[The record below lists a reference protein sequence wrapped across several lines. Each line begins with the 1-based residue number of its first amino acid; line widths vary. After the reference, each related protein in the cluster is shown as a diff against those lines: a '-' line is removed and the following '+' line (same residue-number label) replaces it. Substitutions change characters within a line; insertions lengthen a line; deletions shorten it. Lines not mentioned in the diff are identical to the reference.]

1 MKKKLYSLSNQDR
14 DKIINAKPTIRHLDD
29 GRQLDIVTG
38 KSVNRRR
45 TNSVFEIIK
54 SNEEILLA

>member
-1 MKKKLYSLSNQDR
+1 MNNYRLSTNSDVNKLDSLSNQDR

-38 KSVNRRR
+38 KPVNRR
-45 TNSVFEIIK
+45 
-54 SNEEILLA
+54 